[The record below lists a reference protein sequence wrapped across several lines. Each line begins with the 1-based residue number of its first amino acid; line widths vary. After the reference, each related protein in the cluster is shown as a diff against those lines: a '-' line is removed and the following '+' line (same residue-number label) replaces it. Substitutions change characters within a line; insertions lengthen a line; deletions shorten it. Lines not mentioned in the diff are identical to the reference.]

1 MNAYILTSFCTPW
14 KVKNVTIHK
23 ILKLKFHLFVL
34 MEIKIKHHI
43 LFLFIEPSLVVLNLG
58 HVHYNFGLSRFSKN
72 MNYINVFKKVSKFKR
87 NADTNSSFPMVIDD
101 TTYSPCGKNELFHKR
116 MSASIIALFHKGT
129 CCDDAAF
136 YYLTSFF
143 TSFFI
148 HLKVKSLDEKKSTV
162 KWRVLTRLV

>member
-1 MNAYILTSFCTPW
+1 M
-14 KVKNVTIHK
+14 
-23 ILKLKFHLFVL
+23 
-34 MEIKIKHHI
+34 
-43 LFLFIEPSLVVLNLG
+43 
-58 HVHYNFGLSRFSKN
+58 
-72 MNYINVFKKVSKFKR
+72 SKFKR

-162 KWRVLTRLV
+162 KWRVLTRLVQNHLQAFSGGFLILYVLLTKS